1 MKNVILPIILIALL
15 AECVKREET
24 MVGGIYG
31 TVKDAE
37 TAQPLAG
44 CSVMLMP
51 GGMTIVTGEDGAF
64 HFEDVLPDTYS
75 LEASC
80 YGYYS
85 NKKSIVVMAGE
96 SPMAVDVLLTRY
108 DPNNRLAELGAMT
121 VGEVTFR
128 SARFQCEVIDQGS
141 SSVTERGFLYSET
154 PNVTIAT
161 ATKKAVN
168 TTDAIFSMTVTGLA
182 EETDY
187 YVTAYAINGQGTA
200 YSDVVTFRTGSAS
213 GVTAPTNVVY
223 VSVTGDDGN
232 DGTSWTKAKKT
243 IDAAVECATAG
254 KQVWVSTGSYKES
267 VKPKDGVPVYG
278 GFEGD
283 ETTVEARTGRT
294 TVAGVDCEDYTT
306 ETVVDGFEVVNGNPW
321 EAVVLGENAR
331 LVNCHIRNNED
342 KAIAVASGEAGAV
355 IENCI
360 VEGNGADMAG
370 GSIVVDIDAKATFVN
385 CFIRGNKEGI
395 WNEGVLLMY
404 NCVVSN
410 NGWGVRS
417 RGRTELYNCTVVA
430 NGSYGIAAE
439 KDAILYNCVIW
450 NNRVLNSYL
459 GSSGCV
465 NRYSCL
471 EIEGA
476 DNSRTRFKRPSSS
489 AGKDAT
495 DALEADWS
503 IEAGSACINA
513 GSTVYFP
520 VEDYPTDIAGN
531 ARVTGEAIDIGA
543 YEW

>member
-1 MKNVILPIILIALL
+1 MKNVILPIVLIALL
-15 AECVKREET
+15 AGCVKREET

-187 YVTAYAINGQGTA
+187 YVTAYAINGRGTA

-342 KAIAVASGEAGAV
+342 KAIAVASGGAGAV
-355 IENCI
+355 VENCI
-360 VEGNGADMAG
+360 VEGNDG
-370 GSIVVDIDAKATFVN
+370 GSYEGSIYVEMGAVLTMINTFV
-385 CFIRGNKEGI
+385 RGNDYGI
-395 WNEGVLLMY
+395 CNEGDLKMY

-410 NGWGVRS
+410 NGWGVQN
-417 RGRTELYNCTVVA
+417 RGDTDLYNCTVAA

-439 KDAILYNCVIW
+439 KDASLYNCVVW
-450 NNRVLNSYL
+450 NNPVQEGYL
-459 GSSGCV
+459 GSFGKV

-471 EIEGA
+471 EIEGT
-476 DNSRTRFKRPSSS
+476 DNSRTRFKQPSTSTG
-489 AGKDAT
+489 AGAA
-495 DALEADWS
+495 DALKADWS
-503 IEAGSACINA
+503 IETGSACINA
-513 GSTVYFP
+513 GTTLYFP
-520 VEDYPTDIAGN
+520 AEDYPTDIAGN